1 MADEQG
7 QAEEVTEKAPKFKQ
21 LWACPRCSNTM
32 TLYITLSQ
40 PPTCNNPK
48 SHTSASVKMVLVEK

>member
-7 QAEEVTEKAPKFKQ
+7 QAEEAKEKAPKFKQ
-21 LWACPRCSNTM
+21 LWKCPRCSNTM
-32 TLYITLSQ
+32 TLYIPLSQ

-48 SHTSASVKMVLVEK
+48 SHTSASVNMVLVEK